1 MVPKEKLVQ
10 GLRVLYKLWNKEYDM
25 FPSNENLTW
34 ESGKL
39 YKFYQKYSKR
49 IGLDMDVDSL
59 YFWINALILNEE
71 SLDSDSL
78 TTDNLIVPPYNE
90 FAVETRESR
99 SEDMVI
105 TYSDT
110 VQGYYT
116 QDQLE
121 SSFYELGS
129 GEHFDMY
136 DFSEIDR
143 DYVDSDSNG
152 MELYQIDLID
162 SQIQESVKKIKS
174 TKQPDFDLFIE
185 SLTESEAKFLIE
197 KLQKKLL

>member
-34 ESGKL
+34 GSGKL

-136 DFSEIDR
+136 DFSEIDK
-143 DYVDSDSNG
+143 DFVDSSIH
-152 MELYQIDLID
+152 E
-162 SQIQESVKKIKS
+162 
-174 TKQPDFDLFIE
+174 T
-185 SLTESEAKFLIE
+185 T
-197 KLQKKLL
+197 